1 MVERSPVPK
10 PPARWPAIASVGILA
25 GVLCVLG
32 IFARTKLTAFQKMEG
47 RLLLSGSPQQRHY
60 EMWTVTLPSRVSVL
74 LTLAA
79 TGWICW
85 KVLRNKWP
93 KAWLALAVAYLAAFL
108 FFQFFL
114 VGLGFEAFD

>member
-1 MVERSPVPK
+1 
-10 PPARWPAIASVGILA
+10 
-25 GVLCVLG
+25 
-32 IFARTKLTAFQKMEG
+32 MEG

-60 EMWTVTLPSRVSVL
+60 EMWTVTLPSRGSIV
-74 LTLAA
+74 LTLTA
-79 TGWICW
+79 TGWIGW

-108 FFQFFL
+108 FFQLFL